1 MASQVECGP
10 ADADNRNVATSRGGR
25 RRRPAK
31 TVKRVSTLVVGGMLA
46 VFALV
51 NAPGAAA
58 APLEFVDCVA
68 NGGEHGCAVAK
79 NSLRG
84 AESVV
89 VSPDGHNVYVA
100 SYFASSITVFHR
112 HRAGK
117 LAQVEC
123 LAEYRQRGCSR
134 MPHGFLL
141 DALNGLAISPDGRDL
156 YAASDYG
163 LIVFARASDG
173 SLSFESCVGSE
184 SDGCRESERFPGE
197 GNAIAISHD
206 GHAAYAVSDGLI
218 AAFSRAP
225 SGRLRPVDCVGDPDR
240 FRDCKAAPFEAA
252 LGASTVTVSP
262 DDRSVYVGGFDGIS
276 SFHVHAD
283 GTLALRSC
291 IANRAEGRC
300 SRAAHPLGILWS
312 GVAAP
317 GQGDWVYAASLGDT
331 ITVLA
336 AGPDGSIAYHGCVTD
351 HTRSPCA
358 QLPDETLLG
367 TDSMVASPNGAALYV
382 GGATSVL
389 RLRPHRDGGLT
400 FEDCVADK
408 ERDRPRACASTG
420 NDSLQDV
427 RGVAASPSGN
437 SIYAASSEAKAVVV
451 LGG

>member
-1 MASQVECGP
+1 M
-10 ADADNRNVATSRGGR
+10 ATSTGGR
-25 RRRPAK
+25 RRGRTNTAES
-31 TVKRVSTLVVGGMLA
+31 VRALAAAAMLVICG
-46 VFALV
+46 LV
-51 NAPGAAA
+51 CAPGAAA
-58 APLEFVDCVA
+58 APLAFAGCVA
-68 NGGEHGCAVAK
+68 NGGEHGCAAAK

-84 AESVV
+84 AQSVV
-89 VSPDGHNVYVA
+89 VSPDGRNVYVA

-112 HRAGK
+112 DRAGQ

-141 DALNGLAISPDGRDL
+141 DALNGLAISPGGRDV

-163 LIVFARASDG
+163 IIVFARASDG

-184 SDGCRESERFPGE
+184 SDGCREPKRFPGE
-197 GNAIAISHD
+197 ADAIAISHD

-240 FRDCKAAPFEAA
+240 FRDCKPAPFEAA
-252 LGASTVTVSP
+252 LGATTVAVSP
-262 DDRSVYVGGFDGIS
+262 DDHSLYVGGFDGIS

-291 IANRAEGRC
+291 IANRAEGPC
-300 SRAAHPLGILWS
+300 VRAPHRLGILWS

-336 AGPDGSIAYHGCVTD
+336 AHPDGSIAYHGCVTD

-367 TDSMVASPNGAALYV
+367 TDSMAAGPDGAALYV
-382 GGATSVL
+382 GGETSVL
-389 RLRPHRDGGLT
+389 RLRPHGDGALAFG
-400 FEDCVADK
+400 DCVADK
-408 ERDRPRACASTG
+408 ERDRPRACASAG

-427 RGVAASPSGN
+427 RGVAASPNGN